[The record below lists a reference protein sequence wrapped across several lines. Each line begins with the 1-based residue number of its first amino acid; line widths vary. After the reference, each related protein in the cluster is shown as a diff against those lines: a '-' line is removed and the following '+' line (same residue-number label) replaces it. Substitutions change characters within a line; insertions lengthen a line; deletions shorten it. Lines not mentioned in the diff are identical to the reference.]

1 MDANIFSKK
10 NIDYLIDCG
19 ILDYDDIVPSG
30 SEVLMSK
37 ILDNVHK
44 HKITKANDGRWST
57 YVPDPT
63 KSTGLRQVKKR
74 SKSELFV
81 YLIENYG
88 VKIDYDHFQVTYD
101 CAAANVSP
109 NIAVFRK

>member
-1 MDANIFSKK
+1 MKNFRQNRQKYIFKSIVLPALLCAAVIVIFILGAYKFNNLALEQDRQLTLAAIKK
-10 NIDYLIDCG
+10 ATIQCYADEGRYPAE
-19 ILDYDDIVPSG
+19 LD
-30 SEVLMSK
+30 
-37 ILDNVHK
+37 
-44 HKITKANDGRWST
+44 
-57 YVPDPT
+57 
-63 KSTGLRQVKKR
+63 
-74 SKSELFV
+74 